1 MELTGKNSDSPCT
14 TPRRIEIRKS
24 MSALSALGI
33 AVVCHTGGAGFSFL
47 SVPVMIDVLN
57 IVALI
62 EEIEDSLQ

>member
-1 MELTGKNSDSPCT
+1 MLLSGRLIPTVFGKVQGFLEFGPPPT
-14 TPRRIEIRKS
+14 
-24 MSALSALGI
+24 
-33 AVVCHTGGAGFSFL
+33 VVCHTGGAGFSFL